1 MTAVTTAALTL
12 SIRTMCMHAV
22 LFTMDCLHST
32 HAVVTKT
39 NREGIPGSV
48 GRSWRLGRAREP
60 CGPRPNV
67 APGTGRRSFGS
78 FQPSSSSSTRYERDY
93 RRTRRHRH
101 TSRPQIHSLAGHIL
115 SPVPDTPLLLHT
127 QSPPER
133 HTSDTSTAAARCP
146 PQPWRSTPS
155 STTRSRR

>member
-1 MTAVTTAALTL
+1 
-12 SIRTMCMHAV
+12 MCMHAV
-22 LFTMDCLHST
+22 LFTTDCLHST

-115 SPVPDTPLLLHT
+115 SPVPDTRLLRT
-127 QSPPER
+127 QLPPER